1 MKIKELLERIRMGGK
16 ELSKGPK
23 NDYTVGF
30 EFEIVTEDLSNDE
43 EDEYERFSDN
53 WEGEGEDE
61 FWRREFHRDI
71 KAIQNLI
78 KDYNMSPEYGYVPQ
92 NVIDRDDMEKRKD
105 EYAKGDI
112 VHQMPENTIEEKRAK
127 LIQAAIIRHPSQSNE
142 NILGIVDGLED
153 DKVDGY
159 LETYMGYIP
168 KTPDLEDSDEL
179 SEDYI
184 YTDESQQNYVELDE
198 IDDPETFFELFT
210 TTDLDKDRAY
220 DSFREMYWES
230 DRESMDQ
237 AFQERNYYSRNESK
251 SAVSYIA
258 DALEDIVDESVV
270 QVDSYHGAS
279 KINARW
285 YVEPDGSI
293 TPSGAEIV
301 SPVYSYQDGMKKFK
315 DVLEMIR
322 DDSEM
327 STNESTGV
335 HVNIGDFSDISQ
347 IDLLKFLLIINENYV
362 LKIFGRSNNTY
373 TEPYIRRLIQ
383 ILKSRDGEPYNQI
396 IKDLN
401 QYIINNGQKYRFINF
416 SKLES
421 NGFFELRA
429 LGGKNYEY
437 KEAEMIQSINRVF
450 RALEIASDPNDSKD
464 TYLKKLY
471 KFVSGDADEEPRDEK
486 LNPMEAKVNDLVK
499 SLRRDFPN
507 MSPLNQNILSGIS
520 SDSAEF
526 VKAIVGAILLGA
538 PSGFKITDL
547 KLNQKIAIRNLYK
560 EIHKKYGT
568 QSPDYYKGET
578 GKTDVHKF
586 IRSIVGKK

>member
-71 KAIQNLI
+71 KAIQKLI
-78 KDYNMSPEYGYVPQ
+78 KDNSMSPEYGYVPY
-92 NVIDRDDMEKRKD
+92 NVIERDDVEKRKD

-112 VHQMPENTIEEKRAK
+112 VHQMPENTLEEKRAK

-168 KTPDLEDSDEL
+168 KTPELEDSDEL

-198 IDDPETFFELFT
+198 IDDPETFFEYFT
-210 TTDLDKDRAY
+210 NSSGAY

-230 DRESMDQ
+230 DREAMDQ

-251 SAVSYIA
+251 GAVSYIA
-258 DALEDIVDESVV
+258 DALEDIVDERVV
-270 QVDSYHGAS
+270 QVDSYHGVS
-279 KINARW
+279 KITTKW

-293 TPSGAEIV
+293 EPSGAEIT
-301 SPVYSYQDGMKKFK
+301 SPVYSYQDGMKKFR

-322 DDSEM
+322 NDSEM
-327 STNESTGV
+327 STNKSTGV

-362 LKIFGRSNNTY
+362 LKMFGRLDNTY
-373 TEPYIRRLIQ
+373 TVPYINRLIE
-383 ILKSRDGEPYNQI
+383 ILNGKDGAPYTNI
-396 IKDLN
+396 IETLN
-401 QYIINNGQKYRFINF
+401 TYILSSGQKNRFINF

-421 NGFFELRA
+421 NGYFEVRA
-429 LGGKNYEY
+429 LGGNGYEY
-437 KEAEMIQSINRVF
+437 KETEMVQSINRIF
-450 RALEIASDPNDSKD
+450 RALELASDPNASKD

-471 KFVSGDADEEPRDEK
+471 KLVSGNTSGTQTDK
-486 LNPMEAKVNDLVK
+486 LDPIESKVNDLIK
-499 SLRRDFPN
+499 NLKKDFPELYVKYRLD
-507 MSPLNQNILSGIS
+507 PYTPNIAT
-520 SDSAEF
+520 DSAEF
-526 VKAIVGAILLGA
+526 IKSLM
-538 PSGFKITDL
+538 SGLIMTPDFEIK
-547 KLNQKIAIRNLYK
+547 KLTPNQKIAIRDVYK
-560 EIHKKYGT
+560 EIHKKHGT
-568 QSPDYYKGET
+568 KSNSSWINSISSDN
-578 GKTDVHKF
+578 DVRKF
-586 IRSIVGKK
+586 IRSIVGNI